1 MASHSSVASR
11 HFNDERQTEIQ
22 SWSVFKRTLGKAPN
36 LFPMEETA
44 GPATPAETAT
54 PAYTRDYVLKK
65 SGRRYTTVRHIFTQL
80 PSDSEHRP
88 SVLGPMVTERKRR
101 SLQLYLLLLTVWPWL
116 EAKDPPLLPA
126 ETWARALRTDGGRH
140 WTPTNVS
147 AAWSDLE
154 QRGLVERHRH
164 ARGVEVLP
172 RREDG
177 KDEYTKPGLVEGD
190 RRETYFVLPGEFWTE
205 EWFERL
211 TMPGLAM
218 LLIIAAETSSKT
230 EVWLTN
236 EHAAQ
241 WYGLSPRSVE
251 AGIEDLR
258 EQKLLVDR
266 EEWVKAP
273 LSAIGT
279 TKRHW
284 YGLTGPFS
292 TEARAKLQKT
302 AQAEFKARPGA
313 KARKGSSMP
322 AGESKKRAEDAP

>member
-1 MASHSSVASR
+1 MEA
-11 HFNDERQTEIQ
+11 T
-22 SWSVFKRTLGKAPN
+22 TTPAP
-36 LFPMEETA
+36 T
-44 GPATPAETAT
+44 AETAT
-54 PAYTRDYVLKK
+54 PAETRDYVLKL
-65 SGRRYTTVRHIFTQL
+65 SGRRYTVLRHIFTQL

-88 SVLGPMVTERKRR
+88 SVLGPMVTDRKRR
-101 SLQLYLLLLTVWPWL
+101 SLQLYLLLLTAWPWL
-116 EAKDPPLLPA
+116 GENGLPLLPA
-126 ETWARALRTDGGRH
+126 ETWARALRTDRGRG

-154 QRGLVERHRH
+154 HRGLVERQRR
-164 ARGVEVLP
+164 ARGVEVVP

-177 KDEYTKPGLVEGD
+177 KAKYTKPGLIEED
-190 RRETYFVLPGEFWTE
+190 RRETYFILPGEFWTE

-236 EHAAQ
+236 EHAAK
-241 WYGLSPRSVE
+241 WYGLSSRSVE

-258 EQKLLVDR
+258 THGLLVDR

-284 YGLTGPFS
+284 YGLTGSFS

-313 KARKGSSMP
+313 RARKGSPMP
-322 AGESKKRAEDAP
+322 ADGTKKTPEDAP